1 MLIEC
6 DEKKDVKLVS
16 VREIIRNFIYENFL
30 FNDYTQ
36 TLSDQESFLE
46 SGIIDSTGVLELVTF
61 VEETF
66 GIKIADDELIP
77 ENLDSVGQ
85 LDQFIQ
91 LKQSY

>member
-6 DEKKDVKLVS
+6 EDKKVVKLAS

-30 FNDYTQ
+30 FNDYHQ
-36 TLSDQESFLE
+36 TLSDHESFLE

-66 GIKIADDELIP
+66 AIHISDDELIP
-77 ENLDSVGQ
+77 ENLDSVRQ

-91 LKQSY
+91 QKKR